1 MSRDP
6 GIGANHPLGE
16 IAVRSINRMLSLS
29 AFGLLS
35 LSAAVCAEDA
45 NLARTYIPNGPNSS
59 IGVYVAA
66 ARVEGAAGANDL
78 GQGVDNATLAGLSG
92 GAEIVEQNTNLTG
105 TMTNDSASHIY
116 SGDNMITGSAFAGE
130 AGVPV
135 LIQNSGSNVLIQNA
149 TVLNVQF
156 KP

>member
-1 MSRDP
+1 MRRNP

-16 IAVRSINRMLSLS
+16 IAVRSLNRMLSLS

-35 LSAAVCAEDA
+35 LSAAVSAEDA
-45 NLARTYIPNGPNSS
+45 NLARTYIPDGPHSL

-66 ARVEGAAGANDL
+66 ARVEGAASANDL

-92 GAEIVEQNTNLTG
+92 GAETVEQNTNLTG

-116 SGDNMITGSAFAGE
+116 SGDNIVSGNAFAGE